1 MPGIALVSRHKPL
14 VDPAAIV
21 LSDKHTKHA
30 HVISVEVVVKAQTA
44 GAASTEIVT
53 FQDQSARVTDKYD
66 CQRQWWFQRD
76 ASGSTGEGS
85 FGFEVFVGNEYWCML
100 KFQKVS

>member
-1 MPGIALVSRHKPL
+1 M
-14 VDPAAIV
+14 DPAAIV
-21 LSDKHTKHA
+21 LSDKHTKLA

-53 FQDQSARVTDKYD
+53 FQDQSARVTEKYD
-66 CQRQWWFQRD
+66 YQWQWWFQRH

-85 FGFEVFVGNEYWCML
+85 SGFEVFVGNEYWCML
-100 KFQKVS
+100 NSTKLA